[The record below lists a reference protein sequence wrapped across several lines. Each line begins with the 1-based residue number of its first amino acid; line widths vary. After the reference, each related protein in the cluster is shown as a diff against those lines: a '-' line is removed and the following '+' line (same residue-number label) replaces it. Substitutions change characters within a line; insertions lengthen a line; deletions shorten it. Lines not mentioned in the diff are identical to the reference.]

1 MTHSRFFKVS
11 VVAAVCF
18 GTTGSTAW
26 GGSSDTN
33 VTAALGVCTEIQGE
47 LHCSERRA
55 YVADPGP
62 AALAAPAYDPAPVT
76 SETKP
81 LAPASPAVVP
91 PKGTSERGSLPET
104 AVEARPAKKPVKPV
118 AVEPLVKKDLDEKP
132 VDPPS
137 VQPDKASAAIPA
149 VEEKPVVVPVMTWT
163 LTAGNTVGRELQAWG
178 QKCGWKVIWNMP
190 QDWSV
195 PAAASFFGDFE
206 SAAAEVITTL
216 AGNGA
221 LVRAQFFQG
230 NRTMVVTGPGTS
242 AQ

>member
-1 MTHSRFFKVS
+1 
-11 VVAAVCF
+11 
-18 GTTGSTAW
+18 
-26 GGSSDTN
+26 
-33 VTAALGVCTEIQGE
+33 
-47 LHCSERRA
+47 
-55 YVADPGP
+55 
-62 AALAAPAYDPAPVT
+62 
-76 SETKP
+76 
-81 LAPASPAVVP
+81 
-91 PKGTSERGSLPET
+91 
-104 AVEARPAKKPVKPV
+104 
-118 AVEPLVKKDLDEKP
+118 VKKELDEKP
-132 VDPPS
+132 VEPPHA
-137 VQPDKASAAIPA
+137 QPEKAAAEIPA

-178 QKCGWKVIWNMP
+178 QKSGWKVIWNMS